1 MVGILSTIAFERV
14 HVVVWGYGS
23 GKREILSDGAGER
36 ASSISFRLVRNLF
49 LVYF

>member
-1 MVGILSTIAFERV
+1 MVGILSTIAFER
-14 HVVVWGYGS
+14 VVVWGYGS

>member
-23 GKREILSDGAGER
+23 GKREILPVGAGER
-36 ASSISFRLVRNLF
+36 LQFLLVRNLF